1 MPDPRQIE
9 AAVKLTVVAAESA
22 APKLLAAAESVA
34 PGVVAS
40 AKQLIPRIA
49 EVADEICPKV
59 NCIAPVQEAS
69 ALAATRLKR
78 ADVFERIK
86 VVSVEKH
93 NRGVDALLSNGEA
106 VWYENRFG
114 PGVFSEFRCPDD
126 TFRTITKARFDRL
139 KVGDVVARGYPI
151 DGVKDW
157 TNLNS
162 RFSKF
167 PVRVLKGEKDITVE
181 NLCYLGKD
189 DFRLTLSNGRDFFRK
204 DFTGG
209 YLAKEKFAQVTPWNE
224 LRLPKAWQLKRGE
237 TVGREYPFQWVNRDQ
252 YLTNGEFAFPRVR
265 PSGGEWHKY
274 PISAVP
280 VRHWQGYLDGLE
292 GKFVREMI
300 PLQKAITE
308 PAPNL
313 AAAVRELT
321 PHQKALNSFLKERKM
336 WDGAN
341 SEQVS
346 LAQDGSV
353 IFKVDNPGASPLYV
367 VDKPGEFAIYVY
379 REYKDAQALASGQAR
394 RAVEMLK
401 TPRVIHIGEVW
412 QDNLAALLQRMRA
425 GEI

>member
-22 APKLLAAAESVA
+22 APKLLAAAELVA
-34 PGVVAS
+34 PRVVAS
-40 AKQLIPRIA
+40 VKQLTPRIA
-49 EVADEICPKV
+49 EVVDEICPKV

-69 ALAATRLKR
+69 AQAATRLKR
-78 ADVFERIK
+78 ADVFERIT

-93 NRGVDALLSNGEA
+93 NRGVDALLSNGKA
-106 VWYENRFG
+106 VWYENRTGTGFCN
-114 PGVFSEFRCPDD
+114 FTTPDD
-126 TFRTITKARFDRL
+126 KSRYITKAQFERL
-139 KVGDVVARGYPI
+139 KVGDDVASGYPI
-151 DGVKDW
+151 DGVQDW

-167 PVRVLKGEKDITVE
+167 PVRVLKGERDIKVE
-181 NLCYLGKD
+181 NLCYLGED
-189 DFRLTLSNGRDFFRK
+189 DFRLTLSNKRELFRK

-209 YLAKEKFAQVTPWNE
+209 YFAKEKFAKVTPWNE
-224 LRLPKAWQLKRGE
+224 ICLPKAWQLKRCE
-237 TVGREYPFQWVNRDQ
+237 TVGREYPFQWVNKDQ
-252 YLTNGEFAFPRVR
+252 YLTNGEFAFPRIR

-300 PLQKAITE
+300 PLQKRIME
-308 PAPNL
+308 PKPGL
-313 AAAVRELT
+313 AAPARELT
-321 PHQKALNSFLKERKM
+321 PHQKELNAFLKERKM
-336 WDGAN
+336 WDGSG

-346 LAQDGSV
+346 IAQDGSV
-353 IFKVDNPGASPLYV
+353 VFKVDNPGATPLYV
-367 VDKPGEFAIYVY
+367 VDKPGDFAIYLY
-379 REYKDAQALASGQAR
+379 REYKQAQALASGAVP

-412 QDNLAALLQRMRA
+412 KDNLATLLQKMRS
-425 GEI
+425 GEIH